1 MICYADTGFLVS
13 LYKVESTSKRAAE
26 TMSKLVAPIR
36 LSPLGELETHNA
48 FQLSVFR
55 GELSDESAAEKL
67 NLFLEDLENGIFV
80 ILPVPAPA
88 HYAKAI
94 ELAEKYSRSLGSR
107 SLDLMHVAA
116 AILLGAE
123 TFLSF
128 DERQKQV
135 AEAEGLVV
143 RP

>member
-13 LYKVESTSKRAAE
+13 LYKVESTSRRAAE
-26 TMSKLVAPIR
+26 TLSKLVAPIR

-48 FQLSVFR
+48 FHLSVFR

-135 AEAEGLVV
+135 AKAEGLVV